1 MPGKRISSVSTV
13 LAKTQAVVVAFGLQR
28 EAIIVGA
35 GLAASPVFQEDQ
47 ELEVA
52 TAGQLVY
59 RFETQPV
66 FAIWLPKTHLPGQE
80 NQGRSV
86 QG

>member
-1 MPGKRISSVSTV
+1 MPGKRISSISTV
-13 LAKTQAVVVAFGLQR
+13 LAKTQAVMVAFGLQG

-47 ELEVA
+47 ELVVPA
-52 TAGQLVY
+52 AGQLVHW
-59 RFETQPV
+59 FEAQPV

-86 QG
+86 